1 MPWVR
6 VSPTGVPLFSE
17 REKNIR
23 PLLTSIITY
32 DILTISSPST
42 LLREA
47 DMLKTLSTPVSLLL
61 LTCGILIF
69 TGTYAFINRYQ
80 LFLNETQFIK
90 FDTFTNTMTVYRGT
104 TAEEVNLSTGT
115 YRNYNIIKTQ

>member
-1 MPWVR
+1 
-6 VSPTGVPLFSE
+6 
-17 REKNIR
+17 
-23 PLLTSIITY
+23 
-32 DILTISSPST
+32 
-42 LLREA
+42 
-47 DMLKTLSTPVSLLL
+47 MLKTLSTPLSLLL

>member
-6 VSPTGVPLFSE
+6 VSPTGVPLFSG

-32 DILTISSPST
+32 DILTLSSPST